1 MAPEGTT
8 SVVPD
13 LAKGYMNLMIFT
25 FCMLIT
31 KLGIRGDIILLTL

>member
-13 LAKGYMNLMIFT
+13 LAKGYTNLVLFT
-25 FCMLIT
+25 FSTLIA
-31 KLGIRGDIILLTL
+31 KLGDKGETI